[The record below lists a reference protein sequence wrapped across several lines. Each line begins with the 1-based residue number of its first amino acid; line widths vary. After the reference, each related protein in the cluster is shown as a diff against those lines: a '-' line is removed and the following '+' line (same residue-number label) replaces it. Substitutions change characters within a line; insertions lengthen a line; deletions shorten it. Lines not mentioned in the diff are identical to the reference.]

1 MTLCYRLFSPGVL
14 GPGEEDD
21 GPGALD
27 QEVGHDALELGL
39 VRVGGNLLLDRD
51 ADVPLGSLAQHTPGH
66 TSQSRDK
73 IYFYKPLDINNKNLC
88 LYVF

>member
-1 MTLCYRLFSPGVL
+1 MTLCLCYRLFLPGVL
-14 GPGEEDD
+14 GPGEEYD

-27 QEVGHDALELGL
+27 QEVGHDALELDL

-66 TSQSRDK
+66 TSQTRDK
-73 IYFYKPLDINNKNLC
+73 IYFYKPLNIKIC
-88 LYVF
+88 AYVF

>member
-1 MTLCYRLFSPGVL
+1 MTLCYRLFLPGVL

-39 VRVGGNLLLDRD
+39 IRVGGNLLLDRD

-73 IYFYKPLDINNKNLC
+73 ISMKGCWYFTN
-88 LYVF
+88 F

>member
-14 GPGEEDD
+14 SPGEEDD

-51 ADVPLGSLAQHTPGH
+51 ADVPLGSLAQHTPVHQVTPHRAEDLGF
-66 TSQSRDK
+66 K
-73 IYFYKPLDINNKNLC
+73 IKYIFTNP
-88 LYVF
+88 